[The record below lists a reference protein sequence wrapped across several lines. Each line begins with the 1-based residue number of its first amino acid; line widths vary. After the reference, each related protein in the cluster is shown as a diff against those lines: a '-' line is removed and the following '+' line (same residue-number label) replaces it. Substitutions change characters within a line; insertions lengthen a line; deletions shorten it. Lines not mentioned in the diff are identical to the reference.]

1 MHHLKEQG
9 RFAESEK
16 LYRETL
22 ELTRRAL
29 GPEHPQI
36 VGTLE
41 GLALDLA
48 HENRYGERATLP

>member
-1 MHHLKEQG
+1 LSCQLNRSMHHLKEQG

-22 ELTRRAL
+22 ELRRRAL

-48 HENRYGERATLP
+48 A